1 MSYCLWESTL
11 PLPGVCCFDESPRSQ
26 VWIPSYIAYGLVD
39 TMAPLYG
46 VMAPMAGNLGMEQG
60 KFIGWLN
67 QVIGQTTNESLGDLP
82 FSTCFW
88 GGWLISIIMLL
99 WCFMRIS
106 PSKASKWWCPSL
118 SAIGKFPWYSM
129 IFMKKA
135 LMFHQQ
141 FRIIHVLYRL
151 VKPFSFQ
158 HRKGANETSW
168 PSQKGKDGKGGK
180 LANPDEYLGCL
191 KVLLEGGGSVRNPGS
206 EKRRW

>member
-1 MSYCLWESTL
+1 
-11 PLPGVCCFDESPRSQ
+11 
-26 VWIPSYIAYGLVD
+26 
-39 TMAPLYG
+39 
-46 VMAPMAGNLGMEQG
+46 
-60 KFIGWLN
+60 
-67 QVIGQTTNESLGDLP
+67 
-82 FSTCFW
+82 
-88 GGWLISIIMLL
+88 
-99 WCFMRIS
+99 
-106 PSKASKWWCPSL
+106 
-118 SAIGKFPWYSM
+118 M

-206 EKRRW
+206 EKRR